1 MMMESFESLSG
12 LSGLTGIG
20 GLSPNTL
27 PEFQLAQRA
36 ESFHSNGSGD
46 VADFLVPDTSCSL
59 NLEEVPSFDL
69 SDFAVTLPIKSGEK
83 FSGLSAADLSI
94 DSQVVMDAA
103 QLLPAT
109 EDSVQL
115 GTESL
120 PDLPEPAS
128 PKPVGSPDA
137 GHGDELPEGWDDSM
151 MEMTTPQLNKCI
163 ARRGLTKAQG
173 KLIKACRRRLK
184 NRCYAK
190 ISRKR
195 RLQKQAALA
204 DDHQEVSSRSEALNH
219 EVTQLRMANQVI
231 QRRLEAL
238 TAMLVSNGKMSRE
251 EVSSFLEQQP

>member
-1 MMMESFESLSG
+1 MMESFESLSG

-20 GLSPNTL
+20 GLTPNTL
-27 PEFQLAQRA
+27 PEVQYAQRA
-36 ESFHSNGSGD
+36 ESFHSSGSGD
-46 VADFLVPDTSCSL
+46 VADLLVPDASCSL
-59 NLEEVPSFDL
+59 SLDEVPSFDL
-69 SDFAVTLPIKSGEK
+69 TDFAMSLPIKSGEQYR
-83 FSGLSAADLSI
+83 GLSAADLSI
-94 DSQVVMDAA
+94 DPQAVMDAA

-109 EDSVQL
+109 GDSVQP
-115 GTESL
+115 GRESL
-120 PDLPEPAS
+120 PNLPEPAA
-128 PKPVGSPDA
+128 SPDD
-137 GHGDELPEGWDDSM
+137 GLGEELPEGWDDSM